1 MKIEETFN
9 VLKPPEIV
17 WRFITNPERVGP
29 CVPGLSDIEVLGKD
43 IYKAKIKVAIGPI
56 KASFN
61 FEVEIIEETP
71 STQIVSVLRGEEGS
85 RASLITAN
93 NMLRLSPTESGTEVY
108 YRSEVSVTG
117 RLGKFGLGLMKKK
130 AKTLG
135 EQFAKN
141 FCQSINDQ
149 TIKE

>member
-17 WRFITNPERVGP
+17 WRFITNPGKVGP
-29 CVPGLSDIEVLGKD
+29 CIPGLSDIEVIGED
-43 IYKAKIKVAIGPI
+43 SYKAKIKVAIGPI

-61 FEVEIIEETP
+61 FEVKVIEETP
-71 STQIVSVLRGEEGS
+71 PTQIVSVVRGEEGS

-93 NMLRLSPTESGTEVY
+93 NILRLLPTESGTEVY
-108 YRSEVSVTG
+108 YRSEVSITG

-135 EQFAKN
+135 KQFAEN

-149 TIKE
+149 S